1 MQRMYTNVSVK
12 RMHKLIFYYILCYTL
27 YVILY
32 YTGNVLTSEIYTLA
46 YYQSVAREA
55 VAAGAHMIGI
65 KDMAG
70 LLRPLE
76 AGIYCLYICYAML
89 CVFYTVYILY
99 CLYILCYVYIIL

>member
-1 MQRMYTNVSVK
+1 M
-12 RMHKLIFYYILCYTL
+12 
-27 YVILY
+27 
-32 YTGNVLTSEIYTLA
+32 LTSEIYTLA

-76 AGIYCLYICYAML
+76 AGYSN
-89 CVFYTVYILY
+89 YTVYKYFAWYLY
-99 CLYILCYVYIIL
+99 AHSIFIVYIFYNYGTI

>member
-1 MQRMYTNVSVK
+1 M
-12 RMHKLIFYYILCYTL
+12 
-27 YVILY
+27 
-32 YTGNVLTSEIYTLA
+32 LTSEIYTLA

-76 AGIYCLYICYAML
+76 AGYSN
-89 CVFYTVYILY
+89 YTVCKYFTWYLY
-99 CLYILCYVYIIL
+99 AHSICIVYMFYNYGTI